1 MDELEMQATMEKMS
15 LLPDRYYI
23 ILTPSG
29 EGEFRLTA
37 YDTTDNEYETD
48 EDFNAA
54 FIVQE
59 GVLAMIRE
67 KTDEIF
73 TEGVHAIQGQLL
85 DEDKTPIESISEN
98 VVKVDFGKK
107 Q

>member
-1 MDELEMQATMEKMS
+1 MDEQEIFATVEKMS

-23 ILTPSG
+23 ILSPSG
-29 EGEFRLTA
+29 DGEFRLTA
-37 YDTTDNEYETD
+37 YDTTSNDYESD

-59 GVLAMIRE
+59 GLLSLLRS
-67 KTDEIF
+67 KTDEVF
-73 TEGVHAIQGQLL
+73 EEGVSTIQAQML
-85 DEDKTPIESISEN
+85 EESSVESVSEN